1 LCIDLSDA
9 EYNANRV
16 AESDRPERLF
26 GIVEVLQVVTGMIFV
41 TGGCGFIG
49 STFVLDWLRQ
59 TQEPVLNLDLL
70 TYAGHPG
77 NLREIESDPRY
88 TFVRGDIGDISLVS
102 KLLDRFTPRAIVHFA
117 AESHVD
123 RSISSPNVFIET
135 NVVGTV
141 KLLQATQAFWERLP
155 KERAASFRFLNVSTD
170 EVFGTLAADEPA
182 FTEQRRF
189 QPNSPYSASKAA
201 ADHFVRAW
209 FHTFRLPVITTNC
222 SNNYGPRQFPEK
234 LIPLMIHNGLKGTAL
249 PVYGDGKQIRDWL
262 HVSDHCSALRAVLET
277 GKPGETYNIGG
288 RSERTNLEVVRSI
301 CAALDSARPA
311 ANGRPHLELITHVQ
325 DRPGHDRRYAID
337 DDKIASELG
346 WRPAVNFDA
355 GIRETVAWYLDHPD
369 WVESVTTGAYLKWV
383 EQQYPALTAAA

>member
-1 LCIDLSDA
+1 
-9 EYNANRV
+9 
-16 AESDRPERLF
+16 
-26 GIVEVLQVVTGMIFV
+26 MIFV

-70 TYAGHPG
+70 TYAGHLG
-77 NLREIESDPRY
+77 NLREIESNPRY
-88 TFVRGDIGDISLVS
+88 TFVRGDIGDIGLVS
-102 KLLDRFTPRAIVHFA
+102 KLLDRFAPRAIVHFA

-141 KLLQATQAFWERLP
+141 KLLQATQAYWAGLP

-182 FTEQRRF
+182 FTEQRQF

-209 FHTFRLPVITTNC
+209 FHTFRLPVLTTNC

-234 LIPLMIHNGLKGTAL
+234 LIPLMIHNGLKGTPL

-262 HVSDHCSALRAVLET
+262 HVSDHCSALRAVLAT

-301 CAALDSARPA
+301 CAALDAARPA

-337 DDKIASELG
+337 DHKIASELG

-355 GIRETVAWYLDHPD
+355 GIRETVAWYLDNPD
-369 WVESVTTGAYLKWV
+369 WVQSVTTGAYLKWV
-383 EQQYPALTAAA
+383 EDQYPALAAAA